1 MFKVIDGLSLDALR
15 VFESAARQL
24 SFTAAA
30 NELGSSQPAI
40 SQQIKRLEQQL
51 ATRLFNR
58 VYRGIVLTEA
68 GEPVSYTHL

>member
-1 MFKVIDGLSLDALR
+1 MFKAIDGLSLDALR

-40 SQQIKRLEQQL
+40 SQQPGCEDERDRRSKNGSKKEGKKQSG
-51 ATRLFNR
+51 T
-58 VYRGIVLTEA
+58 A
-68 GEPVSYTHL
+68 G